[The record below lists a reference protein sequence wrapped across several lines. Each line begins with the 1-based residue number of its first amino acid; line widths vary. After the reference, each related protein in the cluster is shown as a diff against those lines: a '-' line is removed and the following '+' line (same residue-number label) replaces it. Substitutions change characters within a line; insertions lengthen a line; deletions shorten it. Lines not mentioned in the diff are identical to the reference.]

1 MQKKLLAK
9 PQTARQPPPPAPPL
23 RCRAATLPYP
33 TLTGSG
39 FLFVFACSLA
49 AAAPGGGGHKDDF
62 QALDRVGS
70 RAFPLRFVSLKPS
83 ERVSDSK
90 KDFSFCP
97 ALAHVMHA
105 CLSWMPVCLLLPTF
119 LLLSP
124 NHTCGNQYA
133 SRASVTRCCCCCL
146 DVSCGWLFRVYL
158 SICPVSRGRAWLM
171 ADVLYSTKATSR
183 KRENAPATA

>member
-1 MQKKLLAK
+1 
-9 PQTARQPPPPAPPL
+9 
-23 RCRAATLPYP
+23 
-33 TLTGSG
+33 
-39 FLFVFACSLA
+39 
-49 AAAPGGGGHKDDF
+49 
-62 QALDRVGS
+62 
-70 RAFPLRFVSLKPS
+70 
-83 ERVSDSK
+83 
-90 KDFSFCP
+90 
-97 ALAHVMHA
+97 
-105 CLSWMPVCLLLPTF
+105 MPVCLLLPTF